1 MGDGTAYTQA
11 VSLLTESDVVNTE
24 KAKMLAGELYRSA
37 DPELV
42 ADIRQA
48 QGLLARYNAT
58 SEEETDE
65 RTALLRELLSFCGE
79 GSVIKPVFA
88 CDYGYNIRLGRNAFI
103 NFNCV
108 FLDCAPIEIGDNL
121 QMGPAVQVYTAAHPI
136 EADVRRSGL
145 EYARPIR
152 IGHDVWIGGGAII
165 LPGVTI
171 GDRSVIGAG
180 SVVVRDVP
188 AAKVVAGNPA
198 HILRDLDGCNDIEL

>member
-1 MGDGTAYTQA
+1 MTTR
-11 VSLLTESDVVNTE
+11 SE

-42 ADIRQA
+42 ADAERA
-48 QGLLARYNAT
+48 QRLVAQYNAT
-58 SEEETDE
+58 SGESAESRLT
-65 RTALLRELLSFCGE
+65 LLRRFCG
-79 GSVIKPVFA
+79 SVGDGTVIRSPFA
-88 CDYGYNIRLGRNAFI
+88 CDYGYNIQLGRNAFI

-121 QMGPAVQVYTAAHPI
+121 QMGPAVQLYTAAHPL

-171 GDRSVIGAG
+171 GDCSVIGAG
-180 SVVVRDVP
+180 SLVTRDVP

-198 HILRDLDGCNDIEL
+198 RMIRTLDGGKGIKV